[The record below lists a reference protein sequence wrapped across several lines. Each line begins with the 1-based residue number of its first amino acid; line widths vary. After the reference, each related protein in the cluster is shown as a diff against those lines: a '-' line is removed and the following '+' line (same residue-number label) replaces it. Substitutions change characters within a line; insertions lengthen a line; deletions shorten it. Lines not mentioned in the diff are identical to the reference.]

1 MEVTHN
7 TKELPQISFG
17 RMLGYYTRDFRTSS
31 LDAAVDYLVLI
42 CLNIDLPGAA
52 GKAQAFLCHEALR
65 ELVLESREFAQL
77 LGDIRNDGTRLK
89 GTIEQRLKLI
99 GLSDQEMF
107 LKTVTVQAASVADD
121 NGRTADAVLLY
132 HLAEDYD
139 NVIAIV
145 NRALSDSLATDLSE
159 PEPELTPLKPRTTST
174 SQPPNQQQ
182 QQDINSSFSLTS
194 VTSPATLARNMIA
207 LYESCPLYLPLIRP
221 LNRQTCGLLL
231 TFYKIRSSLLSTP
244 PNYSAALASIAS
256 TNLLPLSA
264 RGSIPDIRAAANAVN
279 ALPQL
284 VARNLGNLLMWAI
297 MAAGG
302 ERRRLEEGKGGFV
315 DPGREE
321 VREELRGVGR
331 DLMCFAGLV
340 RYRLER
346 GVWEAVVRAG
356 GDIGGY

>member
-1 MEVTHN
+1 
-7 TKELPQISFG
+7 
-17 RMLGYYTRDFRTSS
+17 MLGYYTRDFRTSN

-42 CLNIDLPGAA
+42 CLNVDLPGAA
-52 GKAQAFLCHEALR
+52 GKAQASLCHEALR

-77 LGDIRNDGTRLK
+77 LGDIRRDGTRLK
-89 GTIEQRLKLI
+89 GTIEQRLPLI
-99 GLSDQEMF
+99 GLTDQEMF

-121 NGRTADAVLLY
+121 NGRTTDAVLLY

-145 NRALSDSLATDLSE
+145 NRALSDSLATDLSD
-159 PEPELTPLKPRTTST
+159 PEPALTPLKPRQSQ
-174 SQPPNQQQ
+174 SQPQQAAE
-182 QQDINSSFSLTS
+182 DPNSSFSLTS
-194 VTSPATLARNMIA
+194 VTSPASLAENMIS
-207 LYESCPLYLPLIRP
+207 LYDSQPLYQRLVRP
-221 LNRQTCGLLL
+221 LNRTTCRTLLDL
-231 TFYKIRSSLLSTP
+231 SAIRSHLLSDT
-244 PNYSAALASIAS
+244 PNYPAALSAIAS
-256 TNLLPLSA
+256 TKLLPLSA

-297 MAAGG
+297 MAVGG

-315 DPGREE
+315 DQGRES

-340 RYRLER
+340 R
-346 GVWEAVVRAG
+346 
-356 GDIGGY
+356 